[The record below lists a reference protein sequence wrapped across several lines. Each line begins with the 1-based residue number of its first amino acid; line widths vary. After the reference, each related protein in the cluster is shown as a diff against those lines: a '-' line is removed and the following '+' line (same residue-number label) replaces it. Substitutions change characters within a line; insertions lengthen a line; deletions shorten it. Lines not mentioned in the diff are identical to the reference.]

1 MSHYK
6 GDNLSVLVE
15 IMKMNT
21 NKIFTALDV
30 LIMLVYLYFICFPDN
45 IEKYT
50 DNNILLFFII
60 VFGIPFVYF
69 IIRSEITKKPFMNI
83 NTKSA
88 IASIILMAIFI
99 LIDLSFGRLGDYQCL
114 VPLEVIVCTMLGEL
128 YPNYAKTYSRKCQK
142 N

>member
-1 MSHYK
+1 
-6 GDNLSVLVE
+6 
-15 IMKMNT
+15 MKMNK

-45 IEKYT
+45 VEKYT
-50 DNNILLFFII
+50 ANKILFII
-60 VFGIPFVYF
+60 IAIGIPFVYF

-88 IASIILMAIFI
+88 IASVILMAIFI
-99 LIDLSFGRLGDYQCL
+99 LIDLSCGRFGDYQCL
-114 VPLEVIVCTMLGEL
+114 LPLEAIVCTMLEEL
-128 YPNYAKTYSRKCQK
+128 YPNPTKSDKS

>member
-1 MSHYK
+1 M
-6 GDNLSVLVE
+6 VE
-15 IMKMNT
+15 IRKMNK
-21 NKIFTALDV
+21 NKIFIALDL

-50 DNNILLFFII
+50 DNNILFLVI
-60 VFGIPFVYF
+60 VFCIPFVYF

-88 IASIILMAIFI
+88 IASLILMAIFI
-99 LIDLSFGRLGDYQCL
+99 LIDLSCGRFGDYQCL
-114 VPLEVIVCTMLGEL
+114 LPLEVIVCTMLGEL
-128 YPNYAKTYSRKCQK
+128 YSIHAKSAKS

>member
-1 MSHYK
+1 MISHYK
-6 GDNLSVLVE
+6 GGNLSVLVE
-15 IMKMNT
+15 RIKMNK

-30 LIMLVYLYFICFPDN
+30 LIILVYLYFICFPDN

-50 DNNILLFFII
+50 DNNILFLVI
-60 VFGIPFVYF
+60 VFCIPFVYF

-88 IASIILMAIFI
+88 ISSLILMAIFI
-99 LIDLSFGRLGDYQCL
+99 LIDLSCGRFGDYQCSL
-114 VPLEVIVCTMLGEL
+114 PLEVIVCTMLGEL
-128 YPNYAKTYSRKCQK
+128 YPNPAKSAKS

>member
-15 IMKMNT
+15 ITKMNK
-21 NKIFTALDV
+21 NKIFIALDV

-45 IEKYT
+45 VEKYT
-50 DNNILLFFII
+50 ANIILFFII

-114 VPLEVIVCTMLGEL
+114 VPLEFTVLVMLGEL
-128 YPNYAKTYSRKCQK
+128 YPNYVKTYARKRQK

>member
-15 IMKMNT
+15 ITKMNK
-21 NKIFTALDV
+21 NKIFIALDV

-45 IEKYT
+45 VEKYT
-50 DNNILLFFII
+50 AKIILFFII

-114 VPLEVIVCTMLGEL
+114 VPLESTVCVMLGEL
-128 YPNYAKTYSRKCQK
+128 YPNYVKI
-142 N
+142 

>member
-15 IMKMNT
+15 ITKMNK
-21 NKIFTALDV
+21 NKIFIALDV

-45 IEKYT
+45 VEKYT
-50 DNNILLFFII
+50 ANIILFFII

-114 VPLEVIVCTMLGEL
+114 VPLEFTVFVMLGEL
-128 YPNYAKTYSRKCQK
+128 YPNYVKTYARKRQK

>member
-1 MSHYK
+1 
-6 GDNLSVLVE
+6 
-15 IMKMNT
+15 MKMNK

-45 IEKYT
+45 VEKYT
-50 DNNILLFFII
+50 ANKILFFII
-60 VFGIPFVYF
+60 VFCLPFVYF

-88 IASIILMAIFI
+88 IASLILMPIFI
-99 LIDLSFGRLGDYQCL
+99 LIDLFCGRFGDYQGL
-114 VPLEVIVCTMLGEL
+114 LPLEIVVCMMLGEL
-128 YPNYAKTYSRKCQK
+128 YSIHAKSAKS

>member
-1 MSHYK
+1 M
-6 GDNLSVLVE
+6 GE
-15 IMKMNT
+15 RMKMNK

-50 DNNILLFFII
+50 DNNILFLVV
-60 VFGIPFVYF
+60 VFCIPFVYF

-88 IASIILMAIFI
+88 IASVILMAIFI
-99 LIDLSFGRLGDYQCL
+99 LIDLSCGRLGDYQGL
-114 VPLEVIVCTMLGEL
+114 LPLEIVVCMMLGEL
-128 YPNYAKTYSRKCQK
+128 YSIHAKSAKS

>member
-1 MSHYK
+1 
-6 GDNLSVLVE
+6 
-15 IMKMNT
+15 MNK
-21 NKIFTALDV
+21 NKIFTAIDV

-50 DNNILLFFII
+50 ANIILFFII
-60 VFGIPFVYF
+60 VFGIPFVYI

-114 VPLEVIVCTMLGEL
+114 VPLESTVCVMLGEF
-128 YPNYAKTYSRKCQK
+128 YPIHAKSAKS

>member
-15 IMKMNT
+15 IT
-21 NKIFTALDV
+21 
-30 LIMLVYLYFICFPDN
+30 
-45 IEKYT
+45 
-50 DNNILLFFII
+50 
-60 VFGIPFVYF
+60 
-69 IIRSEITKKPFMNI
+69 NI

-128 YPNYAKTYSRKCQK
+128 YPNYAKTYSRKRQK

>member
-6 GDNLSVLVE
+6 GGNLSVLVE
-15 IMKMNT
+15 IIKMNK

-45 IEKYT
+45 VEKYT
-50 DNNILLFFII
+50 ANIILFFII
-60 VFGIPFVYF
+60 VFGISFVYF

-114 VPLEVIVCTMLGEL
+114 VPLESTVCVMLGEL
-128 YPNYAKTYSRKCQK
+128 YPNYVKI
-142 N
+142 

>member
-15 IMKMNT
+15 ITKMNK
-21 NKIFTALDV
+21 NKIFIALDV

-45 IEKYT
+45 VEKYT
-50 DNNILLFFII
+50 ANIILFFII

-114 VPLEVIVCTMLGEL
+114 VPLEFTVFVMLGEL
-128 YPNYAKTYSRKCQK
+128 YPNYAKTYSRKRQK

>member
-15 IMKMNT
+15 ITKMNK
-21 NKIFTALDV
+21 NKIFIALDV

-50 DNNILLFFII
+50 DNNILFLVI
-60 VFGIPFVYF
+60 VFCIPFVYF

-88 IASIILMAIFI
+88 IARTILMAIFI
-99 LIDLSFGRLGDYQCL
+99 LIDLSCGRLGDYQCL
-114 VPLEVIVCTMLGEL
+114 LPLEIVVCVMLGEF
-128 YPNYAKTYSRKCQK
+128 YPNYAKTYARKRQK

>member
-15 IMKMNT
+15 ITKLNK
-21 NKIFTALDV
+21 NKIFIALDV
-30 LIMLVYLYFICFPDN
+30 LIVLVYLYFICFPDN
-45 IEKYT
+45 VEKYT
-50 DNNILLFFII
+50 ANIILFFII

-114 VPLEVIVCTMLGEL
+114 VPLEFTVCVMLGEL
-128 YPNYAKTYSRKCQK
+128 YPNYVKI
-142 N
+142 

>member
-15 IMKMNT
+15 I
-21 NKIFTALDV
+21 
-30 LIMLVYLYFICFPDN
+30 
-45 IEKYT
+45 
-50 DNNILLFFII
+50 
-60 VFGIPFVYF
+60 
-69 IIRSEITKKPFMNI
+69 TKI

-114 VPLEVIVCTMLGEL
+114 LPLEFTVCVMLGEL
-128 YPNYAKTYSRKCQK
+128 YPNYAKTYSRKRQK

>member
-15 IMKMNT
+15 ITKMNK
-21 NKIFTALDV
+21 NKIFIALDV

-45 IEKYT
+45 VEKYT
-50 DNNILLFFII
+50 ADIILFFII

-88 IASIILMAIFI
+88 IASVILMAIFI
-99 LIDLSFGRLGDYQCL
+99 LIDLSCGRFGDYQCL
-114 VPLEVIVCTMLGEL
+114 LPLEAIVCTMLGEL
-128 YPNYAKTYSRKCQK
+128 YPNYAKTYSRKRQK

>member
-1 MSHYK
+1 M
-6 GDNLSVLVE
+6 GE
-15 IMKMNT
+15 RMKMNK

-50 DNNILLFFII
+50 DNNILFLVI
-60 VFGIPFVYF
+60 VFCIPFVYF

-83 NTKSA
+83 NSKSA
-88 IASIILMAIFI
+88 IARIILMAIFI
-99 LIDLSFGRLGDYQCL
+99 LIDLSCGRFGDYQCL
-114 VPLEVIVCTMLGEL
+114 LPLEVIVCTMFGEL
-128 YPNYAKTYSRKCQK
+128 YPNPAKSDKS